1 MIIDGLRLRFQASS
15 LAWPWS
21 RVGMGPTWGGNMLQ
35 TSRHHGNQHWQ
46 TNSMFVIFLMGN
58 FEN

>member
-35 TSRHHGNQHWQ
+35 TSRHHGNQHGQ
-46 TNSMFVIFLMGN
+46 TNSMFVIF
-58 FEN
+58 